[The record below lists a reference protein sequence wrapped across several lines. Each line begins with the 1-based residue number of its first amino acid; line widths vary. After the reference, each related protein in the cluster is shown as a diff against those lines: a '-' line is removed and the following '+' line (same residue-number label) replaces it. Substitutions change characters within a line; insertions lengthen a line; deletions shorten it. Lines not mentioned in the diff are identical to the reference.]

1 MIREAGNHWST
12 PVISQEYLSSHK
24 GIPCPD
30 FSSCGKEQWC
40 WGHSHGN
47 KQFSEWTSERNSGKR
62 GEFFLPNCRCL
73 LLCQWVSLSTT
84 YSQGPL
90 KNQRQA
96 LSGSMERMGIWLV
109 LTAGMCVTKIKQIPE
124 ESFSR
129 CIYDV
134 CVLFELLLEN
144 EGPSKVMQ
152 TVWIEGLILKNPD
165 FNSQL
170 YQWSIPSVTDFNSK
184 TEK

>member
-1 MIREAGNHWST
+1 MNLRKELWKKGRVFLTKLPLPSALSVGITVYYIFSRTSEEST
-12 PVISQEYLSSHK
+12 SS
-24 GIPCPD
+24 P
-30 FSSCGKEQWC
+30 FWECGKD
-40 WGHSHGN
+40 GYLIG
-47 KQFSEWTSERNSGKR
+47 F
-62 GEFFLPNCRCL
+62 NCRHVCD
-73 LLCQWVSLSTT
+73 Q
-84 YSQGPL
+84 
-90 KNQRQA
+90 
-96 LSGSMERMGIWLV
+96 
-109 LTAGMCVTKIKQIPE
+109 IKQIPE

-170 YQWSIPSVTDFNSK
+170 YQ
-184 TEK
+184 